1 MIFNRLRRGKQP
13 VGIAKNCD
21 INRQIKTKQ
30 PVEIIQKI
38 KFNRQTRVGVS
49 CESNRIVVPDHFADA
64 SKMVVIDGKEKYTG
78 VNKRKE
84 EKCRD

>member
-1 MIFNRLRRGKQP
+1 MIFNRLMLGKQP

-21 INRQIKTKQ
+21 INRQINTKQ
-30 PVEIIQKI
+30 PVENMQKI
-38 KFNRQTRVGVS
+38 KFNRQARGGVS
-49 CESNRIVVPDHFADA
+49 CESNRIVVPEHFADA
-64 SKMVVIDGKEKYTG
+64 SKMIVIDGKEKYTG

>member
-1 MIFNRLRRGKQP
+1 M
-13 VGIAKNCD
+13 
-21 INRQIKTKQ
+21 
-30 PVEIIQKI
+30 QKI
-38 KFNRQTRVGVS
+38 KFNRQTRGGVS

-78 VNKRKE
+78 VNQRKE